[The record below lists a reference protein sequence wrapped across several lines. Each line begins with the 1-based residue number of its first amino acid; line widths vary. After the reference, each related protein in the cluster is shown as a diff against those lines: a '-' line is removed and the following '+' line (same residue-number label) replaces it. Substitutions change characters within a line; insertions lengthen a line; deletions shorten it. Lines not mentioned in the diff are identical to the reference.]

1 MKLCTAFRQINILVN
16 HYNLFLKKEYF
27 SPSNVLDLVKT
38 RMCHLGRTVAI
49 NFWIRTK
56 SNWEAD
62 TLVLNWLK
70 TVRKRNSL
78 KIFFFWS
85 HDNRL
90 NFHPFLTRTSV
101 TNQKKNFFS
110 RISNRFTKGTH
121 SSSFWPKF
129 WQHQI
134 NFGFLNHHM

>member
-38 RMCHLGRTVAI
+38 RMRHLGRTVAI

-78 KIFFFWS
+78 KIFLFWS

-101 TNQKKNFFS
+101 TKQKKNFFQEFQTDLLKAL
-110 RISNRFTKGTH
+110 IQVAFG
-121 SSSFWPKF
+121 P
-129 WQHQI
+129 
-134 NFGFLNHHM
+134 NFGSIRSILGF